1 MNALLRR
8 MAAPAFALAALLG
21 PVAAR
26 AQQEAQQQQQPQP
39 QQPPQPSRP
48 CADVAQALEGTNPQY
63 TGFWLGPAPVVF
75 AREQAQRCPEARAAA
90 SPAQQKLQEGLV
102 RFGSGRFD
110 ESAASLRE
118 GLPLADSDAMR
129 IRLLAEAAK
138 SLLAAGR
145 SADAGAAVGE
155 AMTLQG
161 KEPLPGAPAGGMP
174 PRRLGGGIDMQQ
186 MMAQAQQQAQVEQQS
201 LRHRQVQGELQVL
214 MGLAQLQAGDVPGAI
229 ARLQEAHAAVLRM
242 GTDNGVMDRGIV
254 PPYLALALYRA
265 GRNEE
270 ARALLVE
277 ALASREESLGM
288 FAAAPQIVQMMQGM
302 GMGRLTE
309 GLERNMAAVASTS
322 GELFLPSFAC
332 PLLETIDA
340 RGPSPERS
348 LESAE
353 RCRGRALTQQLAH
366 RAFQKN
372 VPSLQEMMASARRGD
387 TRNLPESEDLLANPA
402 AQAAARP
409 ASLGEMRAMAQ
420 QRRATVVAYSIATE
434 PGRLPSRMPEREVGI
449 RIWVIAPDGRVSLR
463 ERGFEGVLVNQDE
476 TFALTSTIVH
486 AREIF
491 GVAGRGPVA
500 VANARPQRVSRSGNE
515 LRRLHRLLVEPVAEL
530 LPAEP
535 GARLVVVP
543 QGALFLVPFAALE
556 DANGTPLVARYALS
570 LTPSMQTLALTGA
583 RKRSARA
590 DGPSLVV
597 GNPLMPRYVPTP
609 GAAPLEVPALPGAE
623 DEARAVAQLLN
634 ASPLTGAAATKP
646 AVLQAAL
653 DARYIH
659 LATHGFLDDF
669 TERAQGEANPYVRR
683 LTLLEEDSGGGNH
696 SRTPGLLA
704 LAPSPGDGGML
715 SADEIAQAR
724 TQAELVVMSAC
735 DTGRGAIND
744 EGVIGLSRAWMSAG
758 VPSVLVSLWSIPD
771 EPTRELMETF
781 YRRLQ
786 AGAGKSEALREAMQ
800 ATRAKYPKTAYW
812 AAFVL
817 MGEPD

>member
-1 MNALLRR
+1 MKTICAISACSALVT
-8 MAAPAFALAALLG
+8 AVFWVSPSA
-21 PVAAR
+21 VA
-26 AQQEAQQQQQPQP
+26 QHPQPQQQQQ
-39 QQPPQPSRP
+39 QQANRS
-48 CADVAQALEGTNPQY
+48 CSDVAQALEGTNHQY
-63 TGFWLGPAPVVF
+63 SGFWLGPAPVVF
-75 AREQAQRCPEARAAA
+75 AREQAQRCPDAQQGA

-118 GLPLADSDAMR
+118 GVPLADSDAMR
-129 IRLLAEAAK
+129 MRLLAEAAK

-145 SADAGAAVGE
+145 TDAARASVQEALALFDEQAPPSGQSAAGSAAQQQQQ
-155 AMTLQG
+155 A
-161 KEPLPGAPAGGMP
+161 
-174 PRRLGGGIDMQQ
+174 RRLGGTVDIQAMVANAQRAAQDMERIERRLQI
-186 MMAQAQQQAQVEQQS
+186 S
-201 LRHRQVQGELQVL
+201 SELQVV
-214 MGLAQLQAGDVPGAI
+214 MGLVQLQANDVAGAI
-229 ARLQEAHAAVLRM
+229 DRLQQANNALLAR
-242 GTDNGVMDRGIV
+242 GPDNDAMDRGII
-254 PPYLALALYRA
+254 PAYLALALYRA
-265 GRNEE
+265 NRNDE
-270 ARALLVE
+270 ARGLLMQ

-288 FAAAPQIVQMMQGM
+288 FSAAPQIVQMMQGM
-302 GMGRLTE
+302 GMGQLTQ

-332 PLLETIDA
+332 PLLETIDV
-340 RGPSPERS
+340 RSGSPERA

-353 RCRGRALTQQLAH
+353 RCRGRALTQELAH
-366 RAFQKN
+366 RSFSRTM
-372 VPSLQEMMASARRGD
+372 PSMQDMMAAARRGESA
-387 TRNLPESEDLLANPA
+387 PEPEDLLTNPA

-409 ASLGEMRAMAQ
+409 ASLAEMRAMAQ
-420 QRRATVVAYSIATE
+420 QRQATVLAYSIATE
-434 PGRLPSRMPEREVGI
+434 PNRLPSRMPDREVGI
-449 RIWVIAPDGRVSLR
+449 RIWVLGPDGRVSLR
-463 ERGFEGVLVNQDE
+463 ERGFQGVLVNQDD
-476 TFALTSTIVH
+476 TFALTSTVVY

-515 LRRLHRLLVEPVAEL
+515 LRRLHRLLIEPVADL

-535 GARLVVVP
+535 GARVIVVP

-556 DANGTPLVARYALS
+556 DTGGAPLVSRYALS

-583 RKRSARA
+583 RKRPAMPEST
-590 DGPSLVV
+590 SLVV

-609 GAAPLEVPALPGAE
+609 GATPLEVPPLPGAE
-623 DEARAVAQLLN
+623 EEAREVAELLHTK
-634 ASPLTGAAATKP
+634 PLTGAAATKP
-646 AVLQAAL
+646 AVLQAAQ

-669 TERAQGEANPYVRR
+669 TERAQGESNPYVRK
-683 LTLLEEDSGGGNH
+683 LTLLEDSGSGTH

-715 SADEIAQAR
+715 TADEIAGAR
-724 TQAELVVMSAC
+724 TRAELVVMSAC

-758 VPSVLVSLWSIPD
+758 VPSVVVSLWSIPD

-781 YRRLQ
+781 YKRLQ
-786 AGAGKSEALREAMQ
+786 AGSGKAEALRDAMQ

>member
-1 MNALLRR
+1 MSALRCA
-8 MAAPAFALAALLG
+8 MAAFRIACLAAGLLAFTPAG
-21 PVAAR
+21 
-26 AQQEAQQQQQPQP
+26 AQQQQA
-39 QQPPQPSRP
+39 PSRT
-48 CADVAQALEGTNPQY
+48 CTDLVQALEGSNPQY

-75 AREQAQRCPEARAAA
+75 AREQAQRCPDAQQAA

-110 ESAASLRE
+110 ESAASLKE
-118 GLPLADSDAMR
+118 GVSLADSDAMR
-129 IRLLAEAAK
+129 LRLLAEAGK

-145 SADAGAAVGE
+145 TADARVTIEQAQA
-155 AMTLQG
+155 LFD
-161 KEPLPGAPAGGMP
+161 KAPAPTAASAPAWP
-174 PRRLGGGIDMQQ
+174 PGRMSGPVDMQA
-186 MMAQAQQQAQVEQQS
+186 MMAQAQRAAQDEQAMVS
-201 LRHRQVQGELQVL
+201 RRQVQSELQVL
-214 MGLAQLQAGDVPGAI
+214 LGLAQLQANDVAGAI
-229 ARLQEAHAAVLRM
+229 DRLREAHASMLHGGADA
-242 GTDNGVMDRGIV
+242 GAMDRGII

-270 ARALLVE
+270 ARALLMS
-277 ALASREESLGM
+277 ALASREETLGM
-288 FAAAPQIVQMMQGM
+288 FAAAPQIAQMMQGM
-302 GMGRLTE
+302 GMGQMAQ

-340 RGPSPERS
+340 RGPSPERA

-353 RCRGRALTQQLAH
+353 RCRGRALSQELAH
-366 RAFQKN
+366 RTFGRP
-372 VPSLQEMMASARRGD
+372 VPSMQELMAGARSTRGA
-387 TRNLPESEDLLANPA
+387 RPGAEVEDVLANPA
-402 AQAAARP
+402 AEAAARP
-409 ASLGEMRAMAQ
+409 ASFAEMRAMAQ
-420 QRRATVVAYSIATE
+420 QRRATVLVYSIATE
-434 PGRLPSRMPEREVGI
+434 PNRLPSRMPEREVGI
-449 RIWVIAPDGRVSLR
+449 RIWVLSPDGRVSLR
-463 ERGFEGVLVNQDE
+463 ERGFEGVLANQDE
-476 TFALTSTIVH
+476 TFALSSTIVH

-500 VANARPQRVSRSGNE
+500 VVSARPQRVSRAGNE
-515 LRRLHRLLVEPVAEL
+515 LRRLHRLLVDPVAQL
-530 LPAEP
+530 LPSEP
-535 GARLVVVP
+535 GARVLVVP

-556 DANGTPLVARYALS
+556 DAAGAPLVARYALS

-583 RKRSARA
+583 RKRLARG
-590 DGPSLVV
+590 DGPALVV
-597 GNPLMPRYVPTP
+597 GNPLMPRYVPSP

-623 DEARAVAQLLN
+623 DEARAVADLLH
-634 ASPLTGAAATKP
+634 ATPLTGAAATKP

-653 DARYIH
+653 EARYVH

-669 TERAQGEANPYVRR
+669 TERAQNDANPYVRR
-683 LTLLEEDSGGGNH
+683 LTLLEDSGGGNH

-704 LAPSPGDGGML
+704 LAPSASDGGML
-715 SADEIAQAR
+715 TADEIAQAR

-786 AGAGKSEALREAMQ
+786 AGSGKSEALREAMQ

>member
-1 MNALLRR
+1 MNALPM
-8 MAAPAFALAALLG
+8 MATCCAFALFWTAPAG
-21 PVAAR
+21 
-26 AQQEAQQQQQPQP
+26 AQQEAPQQQQQQPNRTC
-39 QQPPQPSRP
+39 S
-48 CADVAQALEGTNPQY
+48 DVAQALEGTNPQF

-75 AREQAQRCPEARAAA
+75 AREQAQRCPDARADA
-90 SPAQQKLQEGLV
+90 SPAQRKLQDGLV

-118 GLPLADSDAMR
+118 GVALADSDAMR
-129 IRLLAEAAK
+129 IRLLAEAGK
-138 SLLAAGR
+138 SLLAGGR
-145 SADAGAAVGE
+145 TADARAAIE
-155 AMTLQG
+155 RAMALFDKEVVPQAPRPVPLQ
-161 KEPLPGAPAGGMP
+161 
-174 PRRLGGGIDMQQ
+174 RLGSGAMDMQAI
-186 MMAQAQQQAQVEQQS
+186 MAQAQRAGEVEQVMVRRLQIQS
-201 LRHRQVQGELQVL
+201 ELQVL
-214 MGLAQLQAGDVPGAI
+214 MGLAQLQADDVAGAVD
-229 ARLQEAHAAVLRM
+229 RLAQAHAGMRRR
-242 GTDNGVMDRGIV
+242 GDNASMDRGII

-270 ARALLVE
+270 ARALLLD

-288 FAAAPQIVQMMQGM
+288 FAAAPQIAQMMQGM
-302 GMGRLTE
+302 GMSRLTE

-340 RGPSPERS
+340 RAPSPERS

-366 RAFQKN
+366 RAFRKN
-372 VPSLQEMMASARRGD
+372 VPSIQEMMAGARRGEAQ
-387 TRNLPESEDLLANPA
+387 ESPDNDDPMANPA
-402 AQAAARP
+402 AGAAARP
-409 ASLGEMRAMAQ
+409 ASLAEMRAMAQ

-449 RIWVIAPDGRVSLR
+449 RIWVIGSDGRVSLR
-463 ERGFEGVLVNQDE
+463 ERGFEGVLANQDE
-476 TFALTSTIVH
+476 SFALTSTIVH
-486 AREIF
+486 AREVF

-530 LPAEP
+530 LPPEP

-556 DANGTPLVARYALS
+556 DTNGTPLVARYALS

-583 RKRSARA
+583 RKRAVRA
-590 DGPSLVV
+590 DGAALVV
-597 GNPLMPRYVPTP
+597 GNPVMPRYVPTP
-609 GAAPLEVPALPGAE
+609 GAAPLEVPSLPGAE
-623 DEARAVAQLLN
+623 EEARAVAELLH

-646 AVLQAAL
+646 AVLQAAQ

-669 TERAQGEANPYVRR
+669 TDRAQGEANPYVRR
-683 LTLLEEDSGGGNH
+683 LTLLEDSGGGNH

-704 LAPSPGDGGML
+704 LAPSASDGGML
-715 SADEIAQAR
+715 TADEIAQAR

-758 VPSVLVSLWSIPD
+758 VPSVVVSLWSIPD
-771 EPTRELMETF
+771 EPTRDLMETF